1 MSSFTLKPG
10 LTTVFLPGTGR
21 VQVGST
27 LVGEQFRRFVP
38 SFLVEIPETKAPP
51 VAEVAAVVAERV
63 KPTPAPKAPTP
74 KEPEPVLAP
83 IEPLVSADAPKSPPA
98 EAPAIIS
105 PAPSAP
111 VRPVEKEKKKKKG

>member
-10 LTTVFLPGTGR
+10 LTTVFLPGAGR
-21 VQVGST
+21 VQVGAT

-38 SFLVEIPETKAPP
+38 LFLVEIPETKAAP
-51 VAEVAAVVAERV
+51 VAVAAV
-63 KPTPAPKAPTP
+63 KPTPAPKVPTP

-83 IEPLVSADAPKSPPA
+83 VEPPASVDAPKSPPA
-98 EAPAIIS
+98 EAPAIIA